1 MELTFKL
8 ARLTEHLLLDLL
20 FLGSAFQERLSVVNG
35 VTDLSRET
43 SRLEMGN

>member
-8 ARLTEHLLLDLL
+8 ARSTEHHLLDLL
-20 FLGSAFQERLSVVNG
+20 FLGSGVQERMSVVNG
-35 VTDLSRET
+35 ITDISRET

>member
-8 ARLTEHLLLDLL
+8 ARSTEYHLLDLL
-20 FLGSAFQERLSVVNG
+20 FLGSGVQERMSVING
-35 VTDLSRET
+35 VTDISRET